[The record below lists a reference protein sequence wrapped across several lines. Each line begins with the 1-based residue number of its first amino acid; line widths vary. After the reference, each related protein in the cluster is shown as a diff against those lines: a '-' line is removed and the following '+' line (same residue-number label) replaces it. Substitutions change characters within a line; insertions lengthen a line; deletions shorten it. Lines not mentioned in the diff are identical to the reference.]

1 MKNLGKISL
10 FFVYLV
16 SIFGAID
23 IVTAGIKPTPR
34 AFLFGFALLSFGT
47 QLLYHKRLLAADIAI
62 LIFALVSSLGF
73 SLFVSDL
80 IYHPIAVADDCDGH
94 KPSRIHY
101 LDIMMVG
108 FLLTL
113 LVGLVYL
120 KTHQQK
126 CVQDRVFSL
135 LFIIVLVLC
144 YAGISFFTTL
154 NEKIDQVSRPDIVLP
169 SGC

>member
-1 MKNLGKISL
+1 MRIVGKISL
-10 FFVYLV
+10 FFIYSV

-23 IVTAGIKPTPR
+23 IFTAGIKPTPR

-80 IYHPIAVADDCDGH
+80 IYHPIAVADDCKGH
-94 KPSRIHY
+94 KPSRMHY
-101 LDIMMVG
+101 LDIMMIG

-113 LVGLVYL
+113 VVGLVYL

-126 CVQDRVFSL
+126 RLQDRVFSL

-144 YAGISFFTTL
+144 FAGVSFFTTL
-154 NEKIDQVSRPDIVLP
+154 NERIDQVSRPDIVLP
-169 SGC
+169 SSC